1 MSSPFQQAFSAKS
14 PLHNH
19 GDAQINEAK
28 KLSKQ
33 GDSDGDFDYENE
45 KAMKLK
51 AKGEKKNAKHSKS
64 SKQDVASNRQDED
77 AVMAEASKA

>member
-19 GDAQINEAK
+19 GDKDIAKAK
-28 KLSKQ
+28 KISEKDGES
-33 GDSDGDFDYENE
+33 GDYNYSSDEV
-45 KAMKLK
+45 MKLK
-51 AKGEKKNAKHSKS
+51 TRGEKKNAKHSKS

-77 AVMAEASKA
+77 AVMAESSKA

>member
-19 GDAQINEAK
+19 GDKDISKAK
-28 KLSKQ
+28 RLSEK
-33 GDSDGDFDYENE
+33 GGEGGDFDYENE

-64 SKQDVASNRQDED
+64 SSQDVASNRKDED
-77 AVMAEASKA
+77 AVMAESSKA